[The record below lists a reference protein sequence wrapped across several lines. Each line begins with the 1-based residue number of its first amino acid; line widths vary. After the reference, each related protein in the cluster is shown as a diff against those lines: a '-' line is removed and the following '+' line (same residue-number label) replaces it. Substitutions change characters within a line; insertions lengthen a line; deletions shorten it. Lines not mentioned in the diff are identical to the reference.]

1 MVKKKGAEKR
11 PNSAFPWKKV
21 MSVCFHSRLIFGNK
35 FWKFSNI
42 WKDWVKISGSI
53 IGKKKR
59 QKTKNRQKP
68 EKQKKARKLFAAK
81 FSYAAKLIS

>member
-53 IGKKKR
+53 IGKKKGKK
-59 QKTKNRQKP
+59 QKTDKNQKNKK
-68 EKQKKARKLFAAK
+68 KQE
-81 FSYAAKLIS
+81 SYLPQSFHMLQN

>member
-42 WKDWVKISGSI
+42 WKDWVMISGSI
-53 IGKKKR
+53 IGKKKGKK
-59 QKTKNRQKP
+59 QKTDKNQKNKK
-68 EKQKKARKLFAAK
+68 KQE
-81 FSYAAKLIS
+81 SYLPQSFHILQN

>member
-1 MVKKKGAEKR
+1 
-11 PNSAFPWKKV
+11 
-21 MSVCFHSRLIFGNK
+21 MSVYFHIHLIFGNK

-53 IGKKKR
+53 IGKKR
-59 QKTKNRQKP
+59 QKTKTRQKL